1 MPETDPPWWQR
12 AVFYQIYPRSFADG
26 NHDGVGDLPGI
37 TAHLDHV
44 ADLGADAIWLSPF
57 FRSPMADF
65 GYDVADYC
73 DVDPQFGT
81 LADFDALLARAHALG
96 LKVVIDQVYSHSSD
110 RHPWFQESRRTRS
123 NPRADWYVW
132 ADAKPDGSP
141 PNNWQSLFGGPAWRW
156 DSHRRQ
162 YYLHN
167 FLAQQP
173 DLNLHNA
180 EVQDALL
187 DAARFWLDRGVDG
200 FRLDVANFY
209 THDPALRDNPPADRP
224 GGSGPPAKPYLF
236 QQLIRSVNQPETF
249 AFLARLRAL
258 MDGYGDRMTVAE
270 IAGDETVRQ
279 QVEYVDGPDRLHTA
293 YSFAFLRDAF
303 SAPYLRDGVAAFP
316 ARSATAWPSWAF
328 SNHDVPR
335 VVTRW
340 GGTRVPEA
348 DLPAFARTMLTLLLT
363 LRGTPFLYQGE
374 ELGLPQGHVPFDRL
388 RDPEAIAFWPE
399 AIGRD
404 GARTPIPWTHDRP
417 HAGFSDAEPWLPAD
431 PAHGPLAVDLQR
443 HDPGSTL
450 AFAKRLL
457 AYRRTRPAL
466 QTGDIAFL
474 DGPGDL
480 LAYERRLGSD
490 RILCAFNTSGAPMMW
505 TPPDGRWRTAPVDGL
520 TGCVREG
527 VLDLPPWSGLVAE
540 PAA

>member
-1 MPETDPPWWQR
+1 MPEIAPPWWQR
-12 AVFYQIYPRSFADG
+12 AVFYQIYPRSFADS

-44 ADLGADAIWLSPF
+44 ADLGVDAIWLSPF

-81 LADFDALLARAHALG
+81 LEDFDALLARAHALG

-110 RHPWFQESRRTRS
+110 RHPWFQESRRDRT

-173 DLNLHNA
+173 DLNLHNPA
-180 EVQDALL
+180 VQDALL

-209 THDPALRDNPPADRP
+209 THDRKLRDNPPADRADEA
-224 GGSGPPAKPYLF
+224 GPAAKPYLF
-236 QQLIRSVNQPETF
+236 QRLTHSINQPETF
-249 AFLARLRAL
+249 GFLARLRAL

-279 QVEYVDGPDRLHTA
+279 QVDYVDGPNRLHTA
-293 YSFAFLRDAF
+293 YSFAFLRAPF
-303 SAPYLRDGVAAFP
+303 SAAYLRDGVAAFP

-348 DLPAFARTMLTLLLT
+348 GLPAFARTMLTLLLT

-388 RDPEAIAFWPE
+388 QDPEAIAFWPE
-399 AIGRD
+399 DIGRD
-404 GARTPIPWTHDRP
+404 GARTPMPWAHDRP
-417 HAGFSDAEPWLPAD
+417 HAGFSDAEPWLPVD

-443 HDPGSTL
+443 QDPGSTL

-466 QTGDIAFL
+466 QTGDVAFL
-474 DGPGDL
+474 DGPEDL
-480 LAYERRLGSD
+480 LAYVRRLGSD
-490 RILCAFNTSGAPMMW
+490 RVLCAFNLSGAPIAW
-505 TPPDGRWRTAPVDGL
+505 TPSDGPWRTAPIDGL
-520 TGCVREG
+520 TGRVHDT
-527 VLDLPPWSGLVAE
+527 VLELPPWSGLIAE